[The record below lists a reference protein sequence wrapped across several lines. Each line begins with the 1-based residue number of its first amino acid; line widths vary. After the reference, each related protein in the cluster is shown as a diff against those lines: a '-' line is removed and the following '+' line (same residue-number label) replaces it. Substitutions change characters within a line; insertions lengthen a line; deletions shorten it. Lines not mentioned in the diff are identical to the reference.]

1 MILKNVGCM
10 AFSKGITSIA
20 LFILLS
26 GRLLLVAETD
36 SVDFA
41 HEIVP
46 VLQRHCVECHGGE
59 EAEGGFSINNRRLF
73 LEGEAAVPGNA
84 DESLFIE
91 LIQDP
96 DPEYRMP
103 SDEKPPVPEAEV
115 ALLMRWVDEGLPW
128 EPGFTFGEPTYEP
141 PLKPRLPEL
150 PPVVKGRSNPVD
162 RFIDA
167 YLAEGGYA
175 VPQPLDDSAFL
186 RRVSMDL
193 VGLLPT
199 VEETRS
205 FLSDKSP
212 DKRQRAIDSLL
223 ARDIDYTEH
232 WLTFWNDLLR
242 NDYDGTGFITG
253 GRSQISGWLYGSL
266 KGNKPYDL
274 MISELIAPPNEESS
288 GFIDG
293 IKWRG
298 VVSAGQSLPIQF
310 AQSVSQSFLGIN
322 LKCASCHDSF
332 IDQWTLADSYNLAAV
347 YSEEPLELTRCDKPT
362 GVMAKAA
369 WLFPEIGQVDPSVP
383 KTERLAQ
390 LADLFT
396 HPQNGRVTRTI
407 VNRLWAQLMGRGI
420 VHPLDAKGT
429 EPWNADLLD
438 WLAYDFQENGYDIKR
453 TLRLIANSHAY
464 QSQASSLDEGDS
476 ADYVYRGP
484 VSKRLTAEQFVDAV
498 WGVGNAAPAAMD
510 APIARDKVSD
520 SLAEELSVPSTW
532 IWGASLDHGLPPH
545 GERVIA
551 YRTFSPAKP
560 LSSATLVAAADLEYE
575 VIFNGERIF
584 SGRGWKDLKAAVI
597 TSRMN
602 PEENRLL
609 IGAEN
614 AGSRPNAAGIFCA
627 IRLEYSDGSHEVI
640 QTDEQWLT
648 RSIPPDTAD
657 LTEYD
662 LDSGNWDRARIA
674 KDTGWEKGT
683 NERAGTILAKAYVGR
698 DKPVRAAL
706 VKNNS
711 LMRALGRPNRDQIV
725 TSRPN
730 ELTTLEAVDL
740 STSFPLIDHL
750 RSGADRLLE
759 RHEKDPTTLID
770 DIYLTLMTRFP
781 SKSEQRL
788 LRGALGRNPD
798 TEAVTDLLWALA
810 MTPEFFILR

>member
-1 MILKNVGCM
+1 MKNVGCM
-10 AFSKGITSIA
+10 AFSKEITSIA
-20 LFILLS
+20 LFFLLS
-26 GRLLLVAETD
+26 GRLLCAAETD
-36 SVDFA
+36 SIDFA
-41 HEIVP
+41 HQIVP
-46 VLQRHCVECHGGE
+46 ILQRHCAECHGGE

-84 DESLFIE
+84 YESLFIE

-103 SDEKPPVPEAEV
+103 SEEKPPVPEAEV
-115 ALLMRWVDEGLPW
+115 ALLKRWVDEGLPW
-128 EPGFTFGEPTYEP
+128 EPGFTFGEPAYEQ

-150 PPVVKGRSNPVD
+150 PPVVEGRNNPVD

-167 YLAEGGYA
+167 YLTEGGY
-175 VPQPLDDSAFL
+175 PDPRPLDDSTFL

-199 VEETRS
+199 VEETRT

-253 GRSQISGWLYGSL
+253 GRSQISIWLYGSL
-266 KGNKPYDL
+266 KENKPYDS
-274 MISELIAPPNEESS
+274 MISELIAPPNDESS

-332 IDQWTLADSYNLAAV
+332 IDRWTLADSYNLAAV

-369 WLFPEIGQVDPSVP
+369 WLFPEIGQVDPSAP
-383 KTERLAQ
+383 KTERLEQ
-390 LADLFT
+390 LAALFT

-407 VNRLWAQLMGRGI
+407 VNRLWAQFMGRGI
-420 VHPLDAKGT
+420 VHPLDAMGT
-429 EPWNADLLD
+429 EPWNTDLLD
-438 WLAYDFQENGYDIKR
+438 WLAYDFKKNGYDIKQ
-453 TLRLIANSHAY
+453 TLRLITNSHAY
-464 QSQASSLDEGDS
+464 QSQASSLNEGDN

-498 WGVGNAAPAAMD
+498 WRVGNAAPAAMD

-520 SLAEELSVPSTW
+520 GLVEELSVPITW
-532 IWGASLDHGLPPH
+532 IWGASLDDGLPPH

-551 YRTFSPAKP
+551 YRTFSPAKS
-560 LSSATLVAAADLEYE
+560 LSSATFVAAADLEYE
-575 VIFNGERIF
+575 VIFNGELIF
-584 SGRGWKDLKAAVI
+584 SGRGWKDLKAGVI
-597 TSRMN
+597 TSRIR
-602 PEENRLL
+602 PQENCLL

-662 LDSGNWDRARIA
+662 LDSGDWDRARIA
-674 KDTGWEKGT
+674 NDTGWEKGT

-740 STSFPLIDHL
+740 STSFPLIDYL
-750 RSGADRLLE
+750 RSGAGRLLE
-759 RHEKDPTTLID
+759 RHEKDPTSLID

-788 LRGALGRNPD
+788 LRGAIGRSPD
-798 TEAVTDLLWALA
+798 SECVTDVLWALA